1 MNAANKKA
9 AAAATT
15 ATEIMKSLTSSTS
28 NATVKKAAADCNKSD
43 ILACVA
49 LMMALIATGLMG
61 WHPIIALMILMPAA
75 DIAIAS
81 SRFTQCSISAVK
93 SQPENVPSRTA
104 GMWATVSPAHWTA
117 RRSSRS
123 TDQTLGGDDISW

>member
-1 MNAANKKA
+1 MRAANKKA

-49 LMMALIATGLMG
+49 LMMALIATALME

-75 DIAIAS
+75 GMAIAS

-93 SQPENVPSRTA
+93 SQPENAPSRTA
-104 GMWATVSPAHWTA
+104 GMWATVSPAPSTA
-117 RRSSRS
+117 RLTSRS
-123 TDQTLGGDDISW
+123 TGRISMGETAW